1 MNGCYGGNIT
11 PLNLGGFNKAG
22 KAIGRSIYFELADP
36 IYPWFES
43 FEYKLTKT
51 P

>member
-1 MNGCYGGNIT
+1 MSQEIET
-11 PLNLGGFNKAG
+11 AIAG